1 MTDQALRPA
10 EAATTFV
17 DVERRVKAILIGSAG
32 NLVEWY
38 DFYSYT
44 AFALYFAPAF
54 FPNSDPV
61 VQQLNAAVLFAAT
74 FLMRP
79 LGGWLFGYVADRYG
93 RRLSLT
99 LSVLCM
105 CFGSL
110 IIAVTPTYAT
120 IGLAAPAILAL
131 ARMIEGLSLGGEYG
145 ASATYL
151 TEVADAKHRG
161 FYSSFQYVTL
171 IGGQLTAIMV
181 LLLLQKVF
189 LTPDELKAWGW
200 RIPFVI
206 GALLAVFVAVMR
218 RNLHET
224 EAFVEAKKVAKPTGS
239 ILELLKYPREL
250 LLVIGLTAGGTAAF
264 YTFTTYM
271 QTFVKQSV
279 GMTEDQTTMVVF
291 GSLVFAI
298 ILQPIYGALSDRIGR
313 KPVLI
318 FFGVVG
324 TLATIPILTS
334 LKDTKSP
341 LIAFLLICAAW
352 VFTAGYTSINAV
364 VKAELF
370 PTNVRA
376 LGVGV
381 PYALTVSIFG
391 GTAPMIALYLKTM
404 GHEDWFYY
412 YLSGVIFLSLLI
424 YTTMRDTKHAS
435 AMHRHQSGDTDG

>member
-1 MTDQALRPA
+1 MAMQTAGDHLDIA
-10 EAATTFV
+10 
-17 DVERRVKAILIGSAG
+17 DVERRIKAIFIGSVG

-38 DFYSYT
+38 DFYAYT

-79 LGGWLFGYVADRYG
+79 LGGWLFGYLADHFG

-99 LSVLCM
+99 LSVVCM

-110 IIAVTPTYAT
+110 MIAVTPTYAS
-120 IGLAAPAILAL
+120 IGFAAPALLAI
-131 ARMIEGLSLGGEYG
+131 ARIIEGLSLGGEYG

-151 TEVADAKHRG
+151 SEVADPRHRG

-171 IGGQLTAIMV
+171 IGGQLTAIIV

-189 LTPDELKAWGW
+189 LTPEELKAWGW

-206 GALLAVFVAVMR
+206 GACLAIVAAVMR
-218 RNLHET
+218 RSLQET
-224 EAFVEAKKVAKPTGS
+224 EAFVEAKKAVNPTGS
-239 ILELLKYPREL
+239 IATLLRYPKEL
-250 LLVIGLTAGGTAAF
+250 LLVVGLTAGGTAAF

-271 QTFVKQSV
+271 QTFVKLSV
-279 GMTEDQTTMVVF
+279 GLTEDETTLTIF
-291 GSLVFAI
+291 GTLVFAT
-298 ILQPIYGALSDRIGR
+298 ILQPIYGAISDRIGR
-313 KPVLI
+313 KPLLI
-318 FFGVVG
+318 FFGVAG
-324 TLATIPILTS
+324 TLATVPILMT
-334 LKDTKSP
+334 LKETKSP

-352 VFTAGYTSINAV
+352 IFVAGYTSINAI

-376 LGVGV
+376 LGVGL
-381 PYALTVSIFG
+381 PYAITVSIFG
-391 GTAPMIALYLKTM
+391 GTAPAVALAFKNA
-404 GHEDWFYY
+404 GHEQWFYY
-412 YLSGVIFLSLLI
+412 YLSGMISLSLLI
-424 YTTMRDTKHAS
+424 YSTMRDTKHES
-435 AMHRHQSGDTDG
+435 AMHRHE

>member
-1 MTDQALRPA
+1 
-10 EAATTFV
+10 
-17 DVERRVKAILIGSAG
+17 
-32 NLVEWY
+32 
-38 DFYSYT
+38 
-44 AFALYFAPAF
+44 
-54 FPNSDPV
+54 
-61 VQQLNAAVLFAAT
+61 
-74 FLMRP
+74 
-79 LGGWLFGYVADRYG
+79 
-93 RRLSLT
+93 
-99 LSVLCM
+99 
-105 CFGSL
+105 
-110 IIAVTPTYAT
+110 
-120 IGLAAPAILAL
+120 
-131 ARMIEGLSLGGEYG
+131 
-145 ASATYL
+145 
-151 TEVADAKHRG
+151 
-161 FYSSFQYVTL
+161 
-171 IGGQLTAIMV
+171 
-181 LLLLQKVF
+181 
-189 LTPDELKAWGW
+189 
-200 RIPFVI
+200 VI

-435 AMHRHQSGDTDG
+435 AMHRHQ

>member
-1 MTDQALRPA
+1 LTDQAI
-10 EAATTFV
+10 AAPV
-17 DVERRVKAILIGSAG
+17 SEQLDVADMRRRIRAILIGSVG

-38 DFYSYT
+38 DFYAYT

-54 FPNSDPV
+54 FPQTDPV

-79 LGGWLFGYVADRYG
+79 LGGWLFGYLADHFG
-93 RRLSLT
+93 RRLSLM

-110 IIAVTPTYAT
+110 IIAVTPTYAS

-131 ARMIEGLSLGGEYG
+131 ARVIEGLSLGGEYG

-151 TEVADAKHRG
+151 SEVADARHRG

-171 IGGQLTAIMV
+171 IGGQLTAIIV
-181 LLLLQKVF
+181 LLLLQNIF
-189 LTPDELKAWGW
+189 LTPEELKAWGW

-206 GALLAVFVAVMR
+206 GALLAIFAAVMR

-224 EAFVEAKKVAKPTGS
+224 DAFVEARKTVKPTGS
-239 ILELLKYPREL
+239 IRNLFNYPREL
-250 LLVIGLTAGGTAAF
+250 LLVVGLTAGGTAAF

-271 QTFVKQSV
+271 QTFVRLSS
-279 GMTEDQTTMVVF
+279 GLTEYQTTMVIF
-291 GSLVFAI
+291 GSLVFATL
-298 ILQPIYGALSDRIGR
+298 LQPTYGALSDRIGR
-313 KPVLI
+313 KPLLI

-324 TLATIPILTS
+324 TLATVPILMT
-334 LKDTKSP
+334 LKETRTP
-341 LIAFLLICAAW
+341 LMAFLLICAAW
-352 VFTAGYTSINAV
+352 IFVAGYTSINAV

-376 LGVGV
+376 LGVGF
-381 PYALTVSIFG
+381 PYAITVSVFG
-391 GTAPMIALYLKTM
+391 GTAPAIALYFKSL
-404 GHEDWFYY
+404 GHEEWFYY
-412 YLSGVIFLSLLI
+412 YLSGVIFLSLII
-424 YTTMRDTKHAS
+424 YATMRDTKHQS
-435 AMHRHQSGDTDG
+435 AMHRHE